1 MKFFKAFGGCQIVWN
16 QIFYP
21 CTKFN
26 WETLTTVCL
35 PGKFLSWNK
44 TSYPLFPYR
53 KNWKNLLNKILTML
67 IFSCLLVLFFINIGL
82 VTKIIKIVCKIFG
95 QSILEF
101 FHWVFECCTDVCT
114 KEYMTIMNLHM
125 YRHTFWKGSLSIAMV
140 FCA

>member
-53 KNWKNLLNKILTML
+53 KNWKNLSNKILTML

-82 VTKIIKIVCKIFG
+82 VTKIIKIVCKI
-95 QSILEF
+95 LDR
-101 FHWVFECCTDVCT
+101 VFWNSFIEYLNVALMFAQRNIWPSWISTCTDILFEKGVCQ
-114 KEYMTIMNLHM
+114 
-125 YRHTFWKGSLSIAMV
+125 
-140 FCA
+140 